1 LLEPERFTSHEGRS
15 CSSVAAVAPHNPSK
29 KAINAYT
36 TIMPAKYIETMEEF
50 EALMEASKTK
60 LVIIDFT
67 ASWCDL

>member
-1 LLEPERFTSHEGRS
+1 
-15 CSSVAAVAPHNPSK
+15 
-29 KAINAYT
+29 
-36 TIMPAKYIETMEEF
+36 MPAKYIETMEEF